1 MGTLRRDSL
10 VWRLLA
16 LLGGAFSVTA
26 LAVFMLVS
34 GEVDRVVLDSGRKVY
49 AQRLASVMRSLE
61 AQNLRLVRTGQP
73 ETYQA
78 DFQEAAA
85 RNLAQMHYQDDDEA
99 APEVFPFIVDASGT
113 VVAHPVL
120 APGELVGDEM
130 VRSLLSGD
138 GDARREFEFTD
149 LSRRTHW
156 CIRDTFAP
164 WDWTVAYCVPTAE
177 LMADARMIQRW
188 LAVVWVGVTM
198 LVLAGLTAVLRREIR
213 PLLDL
218 SRAAGAMTAGDL
230 EAEVQTHL
238 PGELGVLSR
247 SFADMRDAVRGQI
260 IALRESETRYR
271 RIFDAMSDGLL
282 LLDQDGGIVAA
293 NPQAARTYGWSQEQL
308 ASRPLT
314 AILQPRDHELARALR
329 TPPADHP
336 LELSGVTCDREGHL
350 LQTEIGAVRLSF
362 GGVPHSLVILRDV
375 TAQRR
380 LENQLHQSQKLESV
394 GRLAG
399 GIAHDFNNLLTPVL
413 GYSEMLMDDTSL
425 SDDARSDLQAI
436 HRAGE
441 RARNL
446 ARQLLAF
453 SRRQVL
459 EMRELD
465 LARAAADFEPILR
478 RTLREDIELVLSV
491 EADQCLVQAD
501 LSQVEQVIM
510 NLAVNALDAMP
521 DGGRVEIAVGSRFL
535 DRAALEAAQLE
546 LPSGDYCY
554 LVVRDTGPGLDDA
567 VLEHAFEPFFTTKE
581 AGKGTGLGLA
591 TIHGIAKQHGGAI
604 TLRNRPKGGCEA
616 ELLLPL
622 ATSRGTVT
630 DGEPLP
636 IDDDDP
642 MPRGD
647 GETVVL
653 VEDDD
658 MVRNLVRH
666 LLVKYGYEV
675 RAYPDG
681 VACLEDLVQHPEP
694 AELLLTDV
702 VMPGLNGPELRDRL
716 AALGSTMPVIFMSG
730 YTGDILLRRGLGDTG
745 PDFVQKPIMPGQL
758 LTRIRQTLAGHVS
771 G

>member
-1 MGTLRRDSL
+1 MGALRRDSL
-10 VWRLLA
+10 VLRLLA

-34 GEVDRVVLDSGRKVY
+34 GEVDRVVLESGRAVY
-49 AQRLASVMRSLE
+49 AQRLNGVMRALD
-61 AQNLRLVRTGQP
+61 AQHTRLLRTGQP
-73 ETYQA
+73 ETYRA

-85 RNLAQMHYQDDDEA
+85 RNLAQMHYDEDEGAPA
-99 APEVFPFIVDASGT
+99 AFPFIVDATGV

-120 APGELVGDEM
+120 ASGESVDNEAL
-130 VRSLLSGD
+130 RALLAGD
-138 GDARREFEFTD
+138 GGGRREFDFTD
-149 LSRRTHW
+149 ASGRARW

-164 WDWTVAYCVPTAE
+164 WDWTVTFCVPTDQ

-188 LAVVWVGVTM
+188 LAAVWVAVTM
-198 LVLAGLTAVLRREIR
+198 LVLLGLTAVLRREIR

-218 SRAAGAMTAGDL
+218 SRSAGAMTAGDL

-247 SFADMRDAVRGQI
+247 SLADMRDAVREQI
-260 IALRESETRYR
+260 VALRESETRYR

-282 LLDQDGGIVAA
+282 LLDQDGVIVAA

-308 ASRPLT
+308 AGRPLT
-314 AILQPRDHELARALR
+314 AILQPRDRDLARALR

-336 LELSGVTCDREGHL
+336 LELSGVTCDREGHT

-375 TAQRR
+375 TAHRR

-413 GYSEMLMDDTSL
+413 GYSEMLLDDPSL
-425 SDDARSDLQAI
+425 SDDARTDLQAI
-436 HRAGE
+436 QRAGK

-459 EMRELD
+459 EMKQLD
-465 LARAAADFEPILR
+465 LARAVADFEPMLR
-478 RTLREDIELVLSV
+478 RTLREDVELVLSI
-491 EADQCLVQAD
+491 EAERCLVQAD

-521 DGGRVEIAVGSRFL
+521 DGGRVEIAVGSRFM
-535 DRAALEAAQLE
+535 DRLSLEEAQLE

-554 LVVRDTGPGLDDA
+554 LVVRDTGPGLDEA
-567 VLEHAFEPFFTTKE
+567 VLEHVFEPFFTTKE

-604 TLRNRPKGGCEA
+604 RLRNRPEGGCEA

-622 ATSRGTVT
+622 ATEARAVVGDPTPAD
-630 DGEPLP
+630 DGE
-636 IDDDDP
+636 P
-642 MPRGD
+642 MPRGG

-653 VEDDD
+653 AEDDD

-666 LLVKYGYEV
+666 LLMKYGYEV
-675 RAYPDG
+675 RAYRDG
-681 VACLEDLVQHPEP
+681 LACLDDLGQHPAP
-694 AELLLTDV
+694 ADLLLTDV

-716 AALGSTMPVIFMSG
+716 VALGVDLPVIFMSG
-730 YTGDILLRRGLGDTG
+730 YAGDILLRRGLGDTS
-745 PDFVQKPIMPGQL
+745 PDFVQKPIVPGQL
-758 LTRIRQTLAGHVS
+758 LRRIKQALAGHVS
-771 G
+771 R